1 MRYVRIAFDALNLMI
16 RFQIVECFSTCSNIR
31 PIIPCHS
38 CLRTETYSIFI
49 NLLVVTDMGQDIG
62 IWTSCIINTLHK
74 CYIRKA
80 LYYISYFFIQT
91 SSYRRTL
98 HASN

>member
-38 CLRTETYSIFI
+38 CLRTEKYSDEIFV
-49 NLLVVTDMGQDIG
+49 NLLVVTDMGQDID
-62 IWTSCIINTLHK
+62 
-74 CYIRKA
+74 
-80 LYYISYFFIQT
+80 
-91 SSYRRTL
+91 
-98 HASN
+98 

>member
-1 MRYVRIAFDALNLMI
+1 MRYVRIDALNLMI

-49 NLLVVTDMGQDIG
+49 NLLVVTD
-62 IWTSCIINTLHK
+62 IWDKI
-74 CYIRKA
+74 
-80 LYYISYFFIQT
+80 
-91 SSYRRTL
+91 
-98 HASN
+98 

>member
-31 PIIPCHS
+31 PIIPSHS

-49 NLLVVTDMGQDIG
+49 NLLVVTDI
-62 IWTSCIINTLHK
+62 
-74 CYIRKA
+74 
-80 LYYISYFFIQT
+80 
-91 SSYRRTL
+91 
-98 HASN
+98 